1 MKKRNDLL
9 WSISLLVIGIATII
23 LSGSNII
30 GIELPD
36 IIVRIIGV
44 IDLLFLPVL
53 AYTTV
58 KKMNWSTMMKTEMT
72 PTSPSPIY
80 WRQVHPTFSGQIS
93 MNLKKP
99 APLRLQ
105 FRRPITGKR

>member
-23 LSGSNII
+23 ISGSNSI

-44 IDLLFLPVL
+44 IDLLALPVL

-58 KKMNWSTMMKTEMT
+58 KK
-72 PTSPSPIY
+72 
-80 WRQVHPTFSGQIS
+80 F
-93 MNLKKP
+93 KKD
-99 APLRLQ
+99 
-105 FRRPITGKR
+105 KE

>member
-30 GIELPD
+30 GIELSD
-36 IIVRIIGV
+36 IVVRIVGV
-44 IDLLFLPVL
+44 IDLLALPVL

-58 KKMNWSTMMKTEMT
+58 KK
-72 PTSPSPIY
+72 
-80 WRQVHPTFSGQIS
+80 F
-93 MNLKKP
+93 KKD
-99 APLRLQ
+99 
-105 FRRPITGKR
+105 KE

>member
-58 KKMNWSTMMKTEMT
+58 KK
-72 PTSPSPIY
+72 
-80 WRQVHPTFSGQIS
+80 F
-93 MNLKKP
+93 KKD
-99 APLRLQ
+99 
-105 FRRPITGKR
+105 KEE

>member
-1 MKKRNDLL
+1 M
-9 WSISLLVIGIATII
+9 VIGIATII

-44 IDLLFLPVL
+44 IDLLALPVL

-58 KKMNWSTMMKTEMT
+58 KK
-72 PTSPSPIY
+72 
-80 WRQVHPTFSGQIS
+80 F
-93 MNLKKP
+93 KKD
-99 APLRLQ
+99 
-105 FRRPITGKR
+105 KE

>member
-30 GIELPD
+30 GIKLPD

-58 KKMNWSTMMKTEMT
+58 KK
-72 PTSPSPIY
+72 
-80 WRQVHPTFSGQIS
+80 F
-93 MNLKKP
+93 KKD
-99 APLRLQ
+99 
-105 FRRPITGKR
+105 KEE

>member
-1 MKKRNDLL
+1 MKKRNNLL

-23 LSGSNII
+23 ISGSNSI

-44 IDLLFLPVL
+44 IDLLALPVL

-58 KKMNWSTMMKTEMT
+58 KK
-72 PTSPSPIY
+72 
-80 WRQVHPTFSGQIS
+80 F
-93 MNLKKP
+93 KKD
-99 APLRLQ
+99 
-105 FRRPITGKR
+105 KE